1 MGTDNLHHKRK
12 ARAIATRAKPT
23 REANNIV
30 LIVCEGTKTEPNY
43 FLELREYLRLP
54 NGSVVIDSN
63 CGTDPISVVNHGINL
78 YNEHKRLRGIA
89 YDRIY
94 CVFDRDQYHLPEGG
108 DPYSAAIS
116 IIAKKKTAK
125 DIFFAINSVPCF
137 EFWLLLHHT
146 ETTKP
151 YNDIPSSFSAG
162 DLVVEDLKNYWPEYS
177 KDGSGWFDLALKVD
191 NDDMVTAVNRAR
203 RVLSAAQVVGDE
215 NPSTKI
221 HELIDYLKGMRDGAV
236 KNQ

>member
-12 ARAIATRAKPT
+12 AKEVAARSKAT

-30 LIVCEGTKTEPNY
+30 LIVCEGITTEPNY

-54 NGSVVIDSN
+54 NGSVVIDSS
-63 CGTDPISVVNHGINL
+63 CGSDPISVVNRGINL
-78 YNEHKRLRGIA
+78 YNEHKKSKGIT
-89 YDRIY
+89 YDRVY
-94 CVFDRDQYHLPEGG
+94 CVFDRDQYHLPERN
-108 DPYSAAIS
+108 DPYSVATS
-116 IIAKKKTAK
+116 IIEKKRTPKGV
-125 DIFFAINSVPCF
+125 FFAINSVPCF

-151 YNDIPSSFSAG
+151 YNHIPSSFSAG

-177 KDGSGWFDLALKVD
+177 KGASGWFDLALKID
-191 NDDMVTAVNRAR
+191 NDDLVTAMNRSR
-203 RVLSAAQVVGDE
+203 RVLSAAQAAGDE

-221 HELIDYLKGMRDGAV
+221 HELIDYLKGMRDCSI